1 MKKIEVNTLGEL
13 ETRVMELVWKLG
25 PVSVRDV
32 LNNINC
38 CDRKLAYTT
47 VMTVMSRLYEKGIL
61 KRESKNDAYIYTA
74 VQDKKSFVES
84 ISKTIIDNLISR
96 FGADVAVAGFM
107 DVIEVSDKK
116 TSKELRKKLKEIID

>member
-1 MKKIEVNTLGEL
+1 MKKIETQALGEL
-13 ETRVMELVWKLG
+13 ESRVMELVWQLG

-47 VMTVMSRLYEKGIL
+47 IMTVMSRLYEKGVL
-61 KRESKNDAYIYTA
+61 KRKVKNDAYIYTA
-74 VQDKKSFVES
+74 AQDRKSFIES
-84 ISKTIIDNLISR
+84 ISKKIIDNLINR

-116 TSKELRKKLKEIID
+116 TSKELCKKLKEIID